1 MVALLKIALDTSLV
15 DYYNGVVNGTFHKE
29 LIWFINRREKFT
41 FSVMQMQNV
50 EKQINRSNTILENS
64 AGGNYMLF
72 HKPTKSIYFGETNN
86 LTARALEHMTAIYCK
101 SHINRAIRRR
111 SNGKMEDWIFSVL
124 YYEQSEVNRKKIE
137 RAYINR
143 TWNNWDVLNVK

>member
-1 MVALLKIALDTSLV
+1 MVALLKIADNTSFIKC
-15 DYYNGVVNGTFHKE
+15 YQEVVNDTFYHE
-29 LIWFINRREKFT
+29 LINYIKRRQIFT
-41 FSVMQMQNV
+41 FSVVKMEGV
-50 EKQINRSNTILENS
+50 DKQINRSNTILENS

-72 HKPTKSIYFGETNN
+72 HKPTNSIYFGETNN
-86 LTARALEHMTAIYCK
+86 LAARALEHMTAIYCK
-101 SHINRAIRRR
+101 SHINRAIRRC

-143 TWNNWDVLNVK
+143 TWNNWDVMNVK

>member
-1 MVALLKIALDTSLV
+1 MVALLKIGLEPSLK
-15 DYYNGVVNGTFHKE
+15 DYYNEVVNGTFNNALLHY
-29 LIWFINRREKFT
+29 INRREKFT

-50 EKQINRSNTILENS
+50 EKQINRSNTIMEGS

-86 LTARALEHMTAIYCK
+86 LAARAIEHMTAIKCK

-111 SNGKMEDWIFSVL
+111 SSGKMEDWIFSVL
-124 YYEQSEVNRKKIE
+124 CYQQSEVNRKKIE
-137 RAYINR
+137 LAYIKR
-143 TWNNWDVLNVK
+143 KWDWDVLNVK